1 MNDNS
6 LYKIFKYKDDLE
18 NNLTIEEISKVYRE
32 IIYKQ
37 YEKFTDKEFQKI
49 RVYQLLRNTID
60 IFTQMIN
67 GRVFDENY
75 LIDKLRY

>member
-6 LYKIFKYKDDLE
+6 LYKIFKYKDELE

-32 IIYKQ
+32 IIYNQ

-49 RVYQLLRNTID
+49 RVYQLLRSTID

-67 GRVFDENY
+67 GREFDENY